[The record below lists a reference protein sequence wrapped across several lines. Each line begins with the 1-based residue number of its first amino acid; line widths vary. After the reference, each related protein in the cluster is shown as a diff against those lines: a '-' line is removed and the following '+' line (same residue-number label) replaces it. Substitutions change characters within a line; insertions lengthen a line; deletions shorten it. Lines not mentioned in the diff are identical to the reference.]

1 MELFLVGLAAF
12 FGGALVSWV
21 NSLLTKLLLKKKGEN
36 GLSLIYPVRMVLS
49 VAYLL
54 ILYLI
59 GKRTSLSSGAL
70 LIGGALGLTAMLAFF
85 TFRLSKGL
93 NEHRKE

>member
-54 ILYLI
+54 LLYLI

-70 LIGGALGLTAMLAFF
+70 LIGGALGLTILLALF
-85 TFRLSKGL
+85 TRRLARELEGKG
-93 NEHRKE
+93 KE